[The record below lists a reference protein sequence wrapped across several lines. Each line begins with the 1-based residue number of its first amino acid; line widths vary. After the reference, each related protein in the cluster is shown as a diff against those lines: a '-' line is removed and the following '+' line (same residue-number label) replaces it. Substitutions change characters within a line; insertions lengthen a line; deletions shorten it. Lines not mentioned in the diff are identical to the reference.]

1 MSEFAPVVYVTL
13 YFTPKPRWKRGRRHQ
28 GWRWTATSAG
38 NNRTLA
44 SGEAF
49 YNWEDCVN
57 SVELLFGAFT
67 DVHLRQA
74 ETGNVVLRLASDE
87 KPF

>member
-1 MSEFAPVVYVTL
+1 MTDTPPVIYVTI
-13 YFTPKPRWKRGRRHQ
+13 YSTTKPLFKTRNKFQPWRWK
-28 GWRWTATSAG
+28 ATSAG

-49 YNWEDCVN
+49 HNREDCLH

-67 DVHLRQA
+67 DVHIRALDQTR
-74 ETGNVVLRLASDE
+74 VLRLASDE